1 MSTSISGRIF
11 QILEQQSGNGQN
23 GPWKKQVFIVET
35 EGQYPKK
42 IAFEAWNDKAQE
54 IQESA
59 PGDKVTISYNLESKE
74 YNGKWYTTAKVWK
87 IESKADTNTSTHTY
101 DPPAPQPA
109 APPAWS
115 EVPADMKDDLPF

>member
-42 IAFEAWNDKAQE
+42 VAFEAWNDKAQE

-87 IESKADTNTSTHTY
+87 IERDYNS
-101 DPPAPQPA
+101 APRQQQQPA
-109 APPAWS
+109 AENTNSTPPA
-115 EVPADMKDDLPF
+115 EMKDDLPF